1 MSKRRDEQEARYCTA
16 AILFLV
22 YTEQTLAL
30 IKWRFVA
37 DRNEVRGGVKKK
49 KKSDAET
56 EPENTPL
63 SAVTKQTELWSGF
76 YVQLKNYLIR
86 YLLYLKVYYLTRS
99 PGVHL

>member
-49 KKSDAET
+49 KKKVTQKRSRKIR
-56 EPENTPL
+56 L
-63 SAVTKQTELWSGF
+63 S
-76 YVQLKNYLIR
+76 
-86 YLLYLKVYYLTRS
+86 LL
-99 PGVHL
+99 

>member
-1 MSKRRDEQEARYCTA
+1 MAQNLSKRRDEQEARYCTA

-37 DRNEVRGGVKKK
+37 DRNEV
-49 KKSDAET
+49 SDAET